1 MKVALC
7 IAGQMRGYLEAYPSV
22 KKNIIDVFDPDIFI
36 HTWDEVGSSSNLHR
50 RVLPFPMANYLP
62 RKLIHDKPYF
72 LSLFTHFSAELDS
85 QSVVNEAELRKL
97 YNPKACVVEKSPT
110 LEESDNFF
118 GFTVPSQMKK
128 RQPKSIWSR
137 NLFYKIHKCNE
148 LKKYFEQQNNFKYD
162 LVIRLRPDLAIG
174 EIISPKI
181 DKNTLYF
188 RYYSID
194 TSYQIAD
201 QYFYADSVTMD
212 KVCDIY
218 NHIEDIWKKYNSK
231 EVHHKY
237 YWAEGLLYTYIQQYH
252 PEISLVPYRT
262 EQLGQSSSFK
272 LLDAAL
278 SRKPYPALKDVL
290 IKDIQQLKDPQL
302 KLTFQ
307 RALSRALAHYIKKS
321 KNLDLCLQLINEFK
335 NSLDYEPFYAES
347 ILEDRLGSNL
357 AINYGKKAL
366 KQEDSD
372 EINFHLGRLF
382 YEQGSYSQAQAHLRQ
397 SVNLKDEYNR
407 QNQLSRWDRYRT
419 LGLVEEMLGNYSD
432 ALYCFMTAISYNEK
446 NISSYYRIGKML
458 YRLSR
463 FSEALFYFNQ
473 TLTLNPRHESAAYF
487 RCLSYSKI
495 GLYIN
500 TIAECNSWIEDI
512 KSIKHNECKFLGP
525 LAIATYYQGQR
536 EEATSYMENYVN
548 QEVFHEEN
556 VIDFIQ
562 ILAISNKKEHA
573 KKLLNSSLKKFP
585 HLQSELN
592 KFKVALK

>member
-36 HTWDEVGSSSNLHR
+36 HTWDEVGSSSNIHR

-72 LSLFTHFSAELDS
+72 LSLFTHFSAELES
-85 QSVVNEAELRKL
+85 QSMVNEAELHKL
-97 YNPKACVVEKSPT
+97 YSPKACIVEKSPT

-128 RQPKSIWSR
+128 KQPKSIWSR
-137 NLFYKIHKCNE
+137 NLYYKIYECNK
-148 LKKYFEQQNNFKYD
+148 LKKDFEQRNNLKYD
-162 LVIRLRPDLAIG
+162 LVIRLRPDLSIG
-174 EIISPKI
+174 EIISSEI
-181 DKNTLYF
+181 DKNKLYF

-194 TSYQIAD
+194 TSYQVAD
-201 QYFYADSVTMD
+201 QYFYSDSDTMD

-218 NHIEDIWKKYNSK
+218 NHIDAIWKLYDSEK
-231 EVHHKY
+231 VHHKY
-237 YWAEGLLYTYIQQYH
+237 YWAEGLLYTYIKQYH
-252 PEISLVPYRT
+252 SEISLVSYRT

-278 SRKPYPALKDVL
+278 SRKSYLALKDVL
-290 IKDIQQLKDPQL
+290 IKDIQQLEDPKL

-307 RALSRALAHYIKKS
+307 KALSRALAHYIKKS
-321 KNLDLCLQLINEFK
+321 KDLDLCLQLINEFK
-335 NSLDYEPFYAES
+335 NKLDYEPFYAES
-347 ILEDRLGSNL
+347 ILEDKLESNL
-357 AINYGKKAL
+357 AINYGKQAL
-366 KQEDSD
+366 NQEESD

-382 YEQGSYSQAQAHLRQ
+382 YERGSHAQARIYLRK
-397 SVNLKDEYNR
+397 SISLRDEYNR
-407 QNQLSRWDRYRT
+407 QNQLSKWNRYKT
-419 LGLVEEMLGNYSD
+419 LGLVEEMLGNYSE
-432 ALYCFMTAISYNEK
+432 ALHCFMTAISYNEE
-446 NISSYYRIGKML
+446 NVSLYYRIGKML
-458 YRLSR
+458 YRLSK
-463 FSEALFYFNQ
+463 FAEALFYFNQ
-473 TLTLNPRHESAAYF
+473 TLRLNSMHESAAYF

-495 GLYIN
+495 GLYIA

-512 KSIKHNECKFLGP
+512 KNIKHKECKFLGP

-536 EEATSYMENYVN
+536 EEATIYMEKYVN
-548 QEVFHEEN
+548 QEVYHEEN

-562 ILAISNKKEHA
+562 ILAISNKKEYA